1 MTLRHLLT
9 PLLFFLVV
17 FTAQASETETL
28 RKKLPTLKGK
38 ELLEAYGQLF
48 LLSLESDDLEYQ
60 LRCVNDLINE
70 AHHQGDQFEEGEAK
84 VEKMTFFYNNSF
96 NDSIYEQ
103 VPQTLKFL
111 ENIKNWK
118 NYYETWSILIDT
130 YNFDGKTIMGMD
142 EAKNMITDAEN
153 RKNQYGIGLGHYSL
167 GLVYAMMRNNE
178 EAANAYQKSINIL
191 MKLNPK
197 PLQLAEIFSYYSEVL
212 DILKRY
218 DTMNV
223 INKQWRQFLMEFY
236 KSGDKA
242 NTGETQNRWGY
253 YYMSCAQAELGTG
266 HYTEASEMLDEVQKR
281 ITYEGSNLSIL
292 WLHFRAEL
300 CKQQK
305 MYEEALALNNRRL
318 KLFDETSDPAEVIRV
333 SKQRA
338 EIFEELGRYREAAL
352 LYRDMYNISDSV
364 NTNDTKNKLAEM
376 STKFHVDDL
385 KMQQA
390 EERARQQRLSII
402 IIATIIV
409 LALSI
414 FIYFRMRSARRLK
427 VAHQKLEA
435 THQELLTA
443 YDQLEETTIAKERIE
458 SDLRIAR
465 NIQMSM
471 VPSTFPDRPDL
482 DLYGSMTPAKE
493 VGGDLYNFLIRDDA
507 PDKLYFALGDVSGKG
522 VPASLFM
529 AQATRLFRTLAAQQM
544 KPAEIATRM
553 NDALSGDDNEQ
564 GMFVTMFLGV
574 VDLTTGHL
582 SFCNAGHNPP
592 ILGTEFIDM
601 IPNAPIGLFPGLEYE
616 GEEIADIR
624 GRKLF
629 IYTDGLNE
637 AENNEKDQFG
647 DDHLLDI
654 MATHHFDSAKETI
667 EYLKAEVEKHR
678 EGAEPND
685 DLTMLCFTVK
695 EMDITL

>member
-1 MTLRHLLT
+1 MNLRHLLT
-9 PLLFFLVV
+9 FLLFCLALTTV
-17 FTAQASETETL
+17 QADKTSEL
-28 RKKLPTLKGK
+28 RQRLPNLKGQ
-38 ELLEAYGQLF
+38 ELIEAYDELY
-48 LLSLESDDLEYQ
+48 LLSQSSDDFTYQ
-60 LRCVNDLINE
+60 LRCINDLIAE
-70 AHHQGDQFEEGEAK
+70 AHRQGDRENEGKARFMK
-84 VEKMTFFYNNSF
+84 INLFYNNDY

-103 VPQTLKFL
+103 IPNTLRFL
-111 ENIKNWK
+111 ETVDVWNA
-118 NYYETWSILIDT
+118 YYETWLILIET
-130 YNFDGKTIMGMD
+130 YNFDSKTIMGMD
-142 EAKNMITDAEN
+142 EAKKMINDAEKRN
-153 RKNQYGIGLGHYSL
+153 DKYGIGLGHFAL
-167 GLVYAMMRNNE
+167 GLVYAMMRNHE
-178 EAANAYQKSINIL
+178 EAANDYQKSINIL
-191 MKLNPK
+191 TGFTPK
-197 PLQLAEIFSYYSEVL
+197 PIQLGEIFGYYSEVL

-218 DTMNV
+218 KAMNTL
-223 INKQWRQFLMEFY
+223 NKQWQEFLKEIY
-236 KSGDKA
+236 D
-242 NTGETQNRWGY
+242 NTDGHASMAWGY
-253 YYMSCAQAELGTG
+253 YYMSCAQAELGLG
-266 HYTEASEMLDEVQKR
+266 HYAEASKMLDEVQKNSSDD
-281 ITYEGSNLSIL
+281 YNLSNL
-292 WLHFRAEL
+292 WLFFSAEL
-300 CKQQK
+300 YKRQHLFN
-305 MYEEALALNNRRL
+305 EALVFNTHRL
-318 KLFDETSDPAEVIRV
+318 QRLDESSDPAEIIRIR
-333 SKQRA
+333 KQRA
-338 EIFEELGRYREAAL
+338 EIFEKLGRFREAAQM
-352 LYRDMYNISDSV
+352 YQSMYNISDSV
-364 NTNDTKNKLAEM
+364 NANDTKNKLAEM
-376 STKFHVDDL
+376 STKFHVDEL
-385 KMQQA
+385 KLQQA

-402 IIATIIV
+402 TIAAIIV

-414 FIYFRMRSARRLK
+414 FIYFRLRSARRLK
-427 VAHQKLEA
+427 IAHQELET

-471 VPSTFPDRPDL
+471 VPSTFPDRSDL
-482 DLYGSMTPAKE
+482 DIYGSMTPAKE

-544 KPAEIATRM
+544 SPAEIATRM
-553 NDALSGDDNEQ
+553 NDALSGEDNEQ

-592 ILGTEFIDM
+592 ILGAEFIEM

-624 GRKLF
+624 DRQLF

-695 EMDITL
+695 DV

>member
-1 MTLRHLLT
+1 MNLRRLLT
-9 PLLFFLVV
+9 YLLFCLAVTTV
-17 FTAQASETETL
+17 QADKTSEL
-28 RKKLPTLKGK
+28 RQRLPQLKGQ
-38 ELLEAYGQLF
+38 ELIDAYFELY
-48 LLSLESDDLEYQ
+48 LSSLSSNDIVYQ
-60 LRCVNDLINE
+60 QRCINDLIAE
-70 AHHQGDQFEEGEAK
+70 AHHQGDREKEGMARSMK
-84 VEKMTFFYNNSF
+84 IKLFYNNDL

-103 VPQTLKFL
+103 TPNTLRFL
-111 ENIKNWK
+111 ETANIWDT
-118 NYYETWSILIDT
+118 YYEIWLILIET

-142 EAKNMITDAEN
+142 EAKKMITDAELHN
-153 RKNQYGIGLGHYSL
+153 NQYGIGLGHFAL
-167 GLVYAMMRNNE
+167 GLVYAMMRNHE
-178 EAANAYQKSINIL
+178 EAANAYQKSVSIL
-191 MKLNPK
+191 TGFTPE
-197 PLQLAEIFSYYSEVL
+197 PTQLAEIFGYYSEVL

-218 DTMNV
+218 NAMNTL
-223 INKQWRQFLMEFY
+223 NNQWRDFLKEQY
-236 KSGDKA
+236 N
-242 NTGETQNRWGY
+242 NTDADASMAWGY
-253 YYMSCAQAELGTG
+253 YYMSRAQAELGLG
-266 HYTEASEMLDEVQKR
+266 HYAEATKMLDEVQKNASDD
-281 ITYEGSNLSIL
+281 YNLSNM
-292 WLHFRAEL
+292 WLFFSAEL
-300 CKQQK
+300 YKRQHL
-305 MYEEALALNNRRL
+305 YNEALAFNSQRL
-318 KLFDETSDPAEVIRV
+318 QLLDESSDPAEIIRV
-333 SKQRA
+333 RKQRA
-338 EIFEELGRYREAAL
+338 EIFEKLGRFREAAQM
-352 LYRDMYNISDSV
+352 YQSIYNISDSV
-364 NTNDTKNKLAEM
+364 NANDTKNKLAEM
-376 STKFHVDDL
+376 STKFHVDEL
-385 KMQQA
+385 KLQQA

-402 IIATIIV
+402 TIATIIV

-414 FIYFRMRSARRLK
+414 FIYFRLRSARRLK
-427 VAHQKLEA
+427 IAHQQLET

-482 DLYGSMTPAKE
+482 DIYGSMTPAKE
-493 VGGDLYNFLIRDDA
+493 VGGDLYNFLIRDDV

-544 KPAEIATRM
+544 QPAEIATRM

-574 VDLTTGHL
+574 VDITTGHL
-582 SFCNAGHNPP
+582 QFCNAGHNPP
-592 ILGTEFIDM
+592 ILGTEFIEM
-601 IPNAPIGLFPGLEYE
+601 IPNAPIGLFPGLDYE

-624 GRKLF
+624 DRQLF

-654 MATHHFDSAKETI
+654 MATHHFESAKETI

-695 EMDITL
+695 S

>member
-1 MTLRHLLT
+1 MNLRRLLT
-9 PLLFFLVV
+9 YLLFCLAVTTV
-17 FTAQASETETL
+17 QADKTSEL
-28 RKKLPTLKGK
+28 RQRLPQLKGQ
-38 ELLEAYGQLF
+38 ELIDAYFELY
-48 LLSLESDDLEYQ
+48 LSSLSSNDIVYQ
-60 LRCVNDLINE
+60 QRCINDLIAE
-70 AHHQGDQFEEGEAK
+70 AHHQGDREKEGMARSMK
-84 VEKMTFFYNNSF
+84 IKLFYNNDL

-103 VPQTLKFL
+103 TPNTLRFL
-111 ENIKNWK
+111 ETANIWDT
-118 NYYETWSILIDT
+118 YYEIWLILIET

-142 EAKNMITDAEN
+142 EAKKMITDAELHN
-153 RKNQYGIGLGHYSL
+153 NQYGIGLGHFAL
-167 GLVYAMMRNNE
+167 GLVYAMMRNHE
-178 EAANAYQKSINIL
+178 EAANAYQKSVSIL
-191 MKLNPK
+191 TGFTPE
-197 PLQLAEIFSYYSEVL
+197 PTQLAEIFGYYSEVL

-218 DTMNV
+218 NAMNTL
-223 INKQWRQFLMEFY
+223 NNQWRDFLKEQY
-236 KSGDKA
+236 N
-242 NTGETQNRWGY
+242 NTDADASMAWGY
-253 YYMSCAQAELGTG
+253 YYMSRAQAELGLG
-266 HYTEASEMLDEVQKR
+266 HYAEATKMLDEVQKNASDD
-281 ITYEGSNLSIL
+281 YNLSNM
-292 WLHFRAEL
+292 WLFFSAEL
-300 CKQQK
+300 YKRQHL
-305 MYEEALALNNRRL
+305 YNEALAFNSQRL
-318 KLFDETSDPAEVIRV
+318 QLLDESSDPAEIIRV
-333 SKQRA
+333 RKQRA
-338 EIFEELGRYREAAL
+338 EIFEKLGRFREAAQM
-352 LYRDMYNISDSV
+352 YQSIYNISDSV
-364 NTNDTKNKLAEM
+364 NANDTKNKLAEM
-376 STKFHVDDL
+376 STKFHVDEL
-385 KMQQA
+385 KLQQA

-402 IIATIIV
+402 TIATIIV

-414 FIYFRMRSARRLK
+414 FIYFRLRSARRLK
-427 VAHQKLEA
+427 IAHQQLET

-482 DLYGSMTPAKE
+482 DIYGSMTPAKE

-544 KPAEIATRM
+544 QPADIATRM

-574 VDLTTGHL
+574 VDITTGHL
-582 SFCNAGHNPP
+582 QFCNAGHNPP
-592 ILGTEFIDM
+592 ILGTEFIEM
-601 IPNAPIGLFPGLEYE
+601 IPNAPIGLFPGLDYE

-624 GRKLF
+624 GRQLF

-695 EMDITL
+695 S

>member
-1 MTLRHLLT
+1 MNLRRLLT
-9 PLLFFLVV
+9 YLLFCLAVTTV
-17 FTAQASETETL
+17 QADKTSEL
-28 RKKLPTLKGK
+28 RQRLPQLKGQ
-38 ELLEAYGQLF
+38 ELIDAYFELY
-48 LLSLESDDLEYQ
+48 LSSLSSNDIVYQ
-60 LRCVNDLINE
+60 QRCINDLIAE
-70 AHHQGDQFEEGEAK
+70 AHHQGDREKEGMARSMK
-84 VEKMTFFYNNSF
+84 IKLFYNNDL

-103 VPQTLKFL
+103 TPNTLRFL
-111 ENIKNWK
+111 ETANIWDT
-118 NYYETWSILIDT
+118 YYEIWLILIET

-142 EAKNMITDAEN
+142 EAKKMITDAELHN
-153 RKNQYGIGLGHYSL
+153 NQYGIGLGHFAL
-167 GLVYAMMRNNE
+167 GLVYAMMRNHE
-178 EAANAYQKSINIL
+178 EAANAYQKSVSIL
-191 MKLNPK
+191 TGFTPE
-197 PLQLAEIFSYYSEVL
+197 PTQLAEIFGYYSEVL

-218 DTMNV
+218 NAMNTL
-223 INKQWRQFLMEFY
+223 NNQWRDFLKEQY
-236 KSGDKA
+236 N
-242 NTGETQNRWGY
+242 NTDADASMAWGY
-253 YYMSCAQAELGTG
+253 YYMSRAQAELGLG
-266 HYTEASEMLDEVQKR
+266 HYVEATKMLDEVQKNASDD
-281 ITYEGSNLSIL
+281 YNLSNM
-292 WLHFRAEL
+292 WLFFSAEL
-300 CKQQK
+300 YKRQHL
-305 MYEEALALNNRRL
+305 YNEALAFNSQRL
-318 KLFDETSDPAEVIRV
+318 QLLDESSDPAEIIRV
-333 SKQRA
+333 RKQRA
-338 EIFEELGRYREAAL
+338 EIFEKLGRFREAAQM
-352 LYRDMYNISDSV
+352 YQSIYNISDSV
-364 NTNDTKNKLAEM
+364 NANDTKNKLAEM
-376 STKFHVDDL
+376 STKFHVDEL
-385 KMQQA
+385 KLQQA

-402 IIATIIV
+402 TIATIIV

-414 FIYFRMRSARRLK
+414 FIYFRLRSARRLK
-427 VAHQKLEA
+427 IAHQQLET

-482 DLYGSMTPAKE
+482 DIYGSMTPAKE

-544 KPAEIATRM
+544 QPADIATRM

-574 VDLTTGHL
+574 VDITTGHL
-582 SFCNAGHNPP
+582 QFCNAGHNPP
-592 ILGTEFIDM
+592 ILGTEFIEM
-601 IPNAPIGLFPGLEYE
+601 IPNAPIGLFPGLDYE

-624 GRKLF
+624 GRQLF

-654 MATHHFDSAKETI
+654 MATNHFESAKETI

-695 EMDITL
+695 S

>member
-1 MTLRHLLT
+1 MQADKTSELR
-9 PLLFFLVV
+9 
-17 FTAQASETETL
+17 Q
-28 RKKLPTLKGK
+28 RLPQLKGQ
-38 ELLEAYGQLF
+38 ELIDAYFELY
-48 LLSLESDDLEYQ
+48 LSSLSSNDIVYQ
-60 LRCVNDLINE
+60 QRCINDLIAE
-70 AHHQGDQFEEGEAK
+70 AHHQGDREKEGMARSMK
-84 VEKMTFFYNNSF
+84 IKLFYNNDL

-103 VPQTLKFL
+103 TPNTLRFL
-111 ENIKNWK
+111 ETANIWDT
-118 NYYETWSILIDT
+118 YYEIWLILIET

-142 EAKNMITDAEN
+142 EAKKMITDAELHN
-153 RKNQYGIGLGHYSL
+153 NQYGIGLGHFAL
-167 GLVYAMMRNNE
+167 GLVYAMMRNHE
-178 EAANAYQKSINIL
+178 EAANAYQKSVSIL
-191 MKLNPK
+191 TGFTPE
-197 PLQLAEIFSYYSEVL
+197 PTQLAEIFGYYSEVL

-218 DTMNV
+218 NAMNTL
-223 INKQWRQFLMEFY
+223 NNQWRDFLKEQY
-236 KSGDKA
+236 N
-242 NTGETQNRWGY
+242 NTDADASMAWGY
-253 YYMSCAQAELGTG
+253 YYMSRAQAELGLG
-266 HYTEASEMLDEVQKR
+266 HYAEATKMLDEVQKNASDD
-281 ITYEGSNLSIL
+281 YNLSNM
-292 WLHFRAEL
+292 WLFFSAEL
-300 CKQQK
+300 YKRQHL
-305 MYEEALALNNRRL
+305 YNEALAFNSQRL
-318 KLFDETSDPAEVIRV
+318 QLLDESSDPAEIIRV
-333 SKQRA
+333 RKQRA
-338 EIFEELGRYREAAL
+338 EIFEKLGRFREAAQM
-352 LYRDMYNISDSV
+352 YQSIYNISDSV
-364 NTNDTKNKLAEM
+364 NANDTKNKLAEM
-376 STKFHVDDL
+376 STKFHVDEL
-385 KMQQA
+385 KLQQA

-402 IIATIIV
+402 TIATIIV

-414 FIYFRMRSARRLK
+414 FIYFRLRSARRLK
-427 VAHQKLEA
+427 IAHQQLET

-482 DLYGSMTPAKE
+482 DIYGSMTPAKE
-493 VGGDLYNFLIRDDA
+493 VGGDLYNFMIRDDA

-544 KPAEIATRM
+544 QPAEIATRM

-574 VDLTTGHL
+574 VDITTGHL
-582 SFCNAGHNPP
+582 QFCNAGHNPP
-592 ILGTEFIDM
+592 ILGTEFIEM
-601 IPNAPIGLFPGLEYE
+601 IPNAPIGLFPGLDYE

-624 GRKLF
+624 GRQLF

-654 MATHHFDSAKETI
+654 MATHHFESAKETI

-695 EMDITL
+695 S

>member
-1 MTLRHLLT
+1 MNLRYFAL
-9 PLLFFLVV
+9 PLLFLLVAPV
-17 FTAQASETETL
+17 AQADETADL
-28 RKKLPTLKGK
+28 RKSLPTLKGQK
-38 ELLEAYGQLF
+38 LIDTYGKLYM
-48 LLSLESDDLEYQ
+48 LSLETDDIDYQ
-60 LRCVNDLINE
+60 LKCVNDYIAE
-70 AHHQGDQFEEGEAK
+70 THRQGNRQEEGEAR
-84 VEKMTFFYNNSF
+84 VEKMTFFYNAGM
-96 NDSIYEQ
+96 NDSLYTQ

-111 ENIKNWK
+111 ENISNWK
-118 NYYETWSILIDT
+118 NYYETWSLLIDT
-130 YNFDGKTIMGMD
+130 YNFDGKTILGMD
-142 EAKNMITDAEN
+142 EAKKMLADAMHN
-153 RKNQYGIGLGHYSL
+153 H
-167 GLVYAMMRNNE
+167 E
-178 EAANAYQKSINIL
+178 EAAKAYQKSIEIL
-191 MKLNPK
+191 SQMKPK
-197 PLQLAEIFSYYSEVL
+197 PLQLATVFSYYSEVL

-218 DTMNV
+218 DTMNAL
-223 INKQWRQFLMEFY
+223 NKQWRQFLMEY
-236 KSGDKA
+236 Y
-242 NTGETQNRWGY
+242 NYGEKDNAGQTKTQWGVY
-253 YYMSCAQAELGTG
+253 YLSRAQVELGLG
-266 HYTEASEMLDEVQKR
+266 HYSEASKMLDEVHNR
-281 ITYEGSNLSIL
+281 IAYEGDILSNL
-292 WLHFRAEL
+292 WMFFQAEL
-300 CKQQK
+300 YKQQK
-305 MYEEALALNNRRL
+305 LYDKALSLNELRL
-318 KLFDETSDPAEVIRV
+318 QQFDEESDPSEVIRV
-333 SKQRA
+333 RKQRG
-338 EIFEELGRYREAAL
+338 EIFESLGRYREAAQMYL
-352 LYRDMYNISDSV
+352 DIYNISDSV
-364 NTNDTKNKLAEM
+364 NTSDTKSKLAEM
-376 STKFHVDDL
+376 STKFHVDEL
-385 KMQQA
+385 KMKQA
-390 EERARQQRLSII
+390 EERASQQRLSII

-414 FIYFRMRSARRLK
+414 FIYFRLRSARRLK
-427 VAHQKLEA
+427 IAHEKLET

-529 AQATRLFRTLAAQQM
+529 AQATRLFRTLAAQQKM
-544 KPAEIATRM
+544 PAEIATQM
-553 NDALSGDDNEQ
+553 NDALSGEDNEQ

-582 SFCNAGHNPP
+582 QFCNAGHNPP

-616 GEEIADIR
+616 GEEIEDIR
-624 GRKLF
+624 GRQLF

-654 MATHHFDSAKETI
+654 MATHHFADAKETI

-695 EMDITL
+695 G

>member
-48 LLSLESDDLEYQ
+48 LLSLESDNLDYQ

-153 RKNQYGIGLGHYSL
+153 RKDQYGIGLGHYSL

-191 MKLNPK
+191 MKLDPK

-352 LYRDMYNISDSV
+352 LYRNMYNISDSV

-414 FIYFRMRSARRLK
+414 FIYFRLRSARRLK

-482 DLYGSMTPAKE
+482 DLYGSTTPAKE

-582 SFCNAGHNPP
+582 QFCNAGHNPP

-624 GRKLF
+624 GRQLF

-647 DDHLLDI
+647 DDYLLDI
-654 MATHHFDSAKETI
+654 MATHHFESAKETI

-695 EMDITL
+695 G

>member
-1 MTLRHLLT
+1 MNLRRLLT
-9 PLLFFLVV
+9 YLLFCLAVTTV
-17 FTAQASETETL
+17 QADKTSEL
-28 RKKLPTLKGK
+28 RQRLPQLKGQ
-38 ELLEAYGQLF
+38 ELIDAYFELY
-48 LLSLESDDLEYQ
+48 LSSLSSNDIVYQ
-60 LRCVNDLINE
+60 QRCINDLIAE
-70 AHHQGDQFEEGEAK
+70 AHHQGDREKEGMARSMK
-84 VEKMTFFYNNSF
+84 IKLFYNNDL

-103 VPQTLKFL
+103 TPNTLRFL
-111 ENIKNWK
+111 ETANIWDT
-118 NYYETWSILIDT
+118 YYEIWLILIET

-142 EAKNMITDAEN
+142 EAKKMITDAELHN
-153 RKNQYGIGLGHYSL
+153 NQYGIGLGHFAL
-167 GLVYAMMRNNE
+167 GLVYAMMRNHE
-178 EAANAYQKSINIL
+178 EAANAYQKSVSIL
-191 MKLNPK
+191 TGFTPE
-197 PLQLAEIFSYYSEVL
+197 PTQLAEIFGYYSEVL

-218 DTMNV
+218 NAMNTL
-223 INKQWRQFLMEFY
+223 NNQWRDFLKEQY
-236 KSGDKA
+236 T
-242 NTGETQNRWGY
+242 NTDADASMAWGY
-253 YYMSCAQAELGTG
+253 YYMSRAQAELGLG
-266 HYTEASEMLDEVQKR
+266 HYAEATKMLDEVQKNASDD
-281 ITYEGSNLSIL
+281 YNLSNM
-292 WLHFRAEL
+292 WLFFSAEL
-300 CKQQK
+300 YKRQHL
-305 MYEEALALNNRRL
+305 YNEALAFNSQRL
-318 KLFDETSDPAEVIRV
+318 QLLDESSDPAEIIRV
-333 SKQRA
+333 RKQRA
-338 EIFEELGRYREAAL
+338 EIFEKLGRFREAAQM
-352 LYRDMYNISDSV
+352 YQSIYNISDSV
-364 NTNDTKNKLAEM
+364 NANDTKNKLAEM
-376 STKFHVDDL
+376 STKFHVDEL
-385 KMQQA
+385 KLQQA

-402 IIATIIV
+402 TIATIIV

-414 FIYFRMRSARRLK
+414 FIYFRLRSARRLK
-427 VAHQKLEA
+427 IAHQQLET

-482 DLYGSMTPAKE
+482 DIYGSMTPAKE

-544 KPAEIATRM
+544 QPADIATRM

-574 VDLTTGHL
+574 VDITTGHL
-582 SFCNAGHNPP
+582 QFCNAGHNPP
-592 ILGTEFIDM
+592 ILGTEFIEM
-601 IPNAPIGLFPGLEYE
+601 IPNAPIGLFPGLDYE

-624 GRKLF
+624 GHQLF

-654 MATHHFDSAKETI
+654 MATHHFESAKETI

-695 EMDITL
+695 S

>member
-1 MTLRHLLT
+1 MNLRRLLT
-9 PLLFFLVV
+9 YLLFCLAVTTV
-17 FTAQASETETL
+17 QADKTSEL
-28 RKKLPTLKGK
+28 RQRLPQLKGQ
-38 ELLEAYGQLF
+38 ELIDAYFELY
-48 LLSLESDDLEYQ
+48 LSSLSSNDIVYQ
-60 LRCVNDLINE
+60 QRCINDLIAG
-70 AHHQGDQFEEGEAK
+70 AHHQGDREKEGMARSMK
-84 VEKMTFFYNNSF
+84 IKLFYNNDL

-103 VPQTLKFL
+103 TPNTLRFL
-111 ENIKNWK
+111 ETANIWDT
-118 NYYETWSILIDT
+118 YYEIWLILIET

-142 EAKNMITDAEN
+142 EAKKMITDAELHN
-153 RKNQYGIGLGHYSL
+153 NQYGIGLGHFAL
-167 GLVYAMMRNNE
+167 GLVYAMMRNHE
-178 EAANAYQKSINIL
+178 EAANAYQKSVSIL
-191 MKLNPK
+191 TGFTPE
-197 PLQLAEIFSYYSEVL
+197 PTQLAEIFGYYSEVL

-218 DTMNV
+218 NAMNTL
-223 INKQWRQFLMEFY
+223 NNQWRDFLKEQY
-236 KSGDKA
+236 N
-242 NTGETQNRWGY
+242 NTDADASMAWGY
-253 YYMSCAQAELGTG
+253 YYMSRAQAELGLG
-266 HYTEASEMLDEVQKR
+266 HYAEATKMLDEVQKNASDD
-281 ITYEGSNLSIL
+281 YNLSNM
-292 WLHFRAEL
+292 WLFFSAEL
-300 CKQQK
+300 YKRQHL
-305 MYEEALALNNRRL
+305 YNEALAFNSQRL
-318 KLFDETSDPAEVIRV
+318 QLLDESSDPAEIIRV
-333 SKQRA
+333 RKQRA
-338 EIFEELGRYREAAL
+338 EIFEKLGRFREAAQM
-352 LYRDMYNISDSV
+352 YQSIYNISDSV
-364 NTNDTKNKLAEM
+364 NANDTKNKLAEM
-376 STKFHVDDL
+376 STKFHVDEL
-385 KMQQA
+385 KLQQA

-402 IIATIIV
+402 TIATIIV

-414 FIYFRMRSARRLK
+414 FIYFRLRSARRLK
-427 VAHQKLEA
+427 IAHQQLET

-482 DLYGSMTPAKE
+482 DIYGSMTPAKE

-544 KPAEIATRM
+544 QPADIATRM

-574 VDLTTGHL
+574 VDITTGHL
-582 SFCNAGHNPP
+582 QFCNAGHNPP
-592 ILGTEFIDM
+592 ILGTEFIEM
-601 IPNAPIGLFPGLEYE
+601 IPNAPIGLFPGLDYE

-624 GRKLF
+624 GRQLF

-654 MATHHFDSAKETI
+654 MATHHFESAKETI

-695 EMDITL
+695 S

>member
-48 LLSLESDDLEYQ
+48 LLSLESDNLDYQ

-153 RKNQYGIGLGHYSL
+153 RKDQYGIGLGHYSL

-191 MKLNPK
+191 MKLDPK

-352 LYRDMYNISDSV
+352 LYRNMYNISDSV

-414 FIYFRMRSARRLK
+414 FIYFRLRSARRLK

-482 DLYGSMTPAKE
+482 DLYGSTTPAKE

-624 GRKLF
+624 GRQLF

-654 MATHHFDSAKETI
+654 MATHHFESAKETI

-695 EMDITL
+695 G

>member
-1 MTLRHLLT
+1 MNLRRLLT
-9 PLLFFLVV
+9 YLLFCLAVTTV
-17 FTAQASETETL
+17 QADKTSEL
-28 RKKLPTLKGK
+28 RQRLPQLKGQ
-38 ELLEAYGQLF
+38 ELIDAYFELY
-48 LLSLESDDLEYQ
+48 LSSLSSNDIVYQ
-60 LRCVNDLINE
+60 QRCINDLIAE
-70 AHHQGDQFEEGEAK
+70 AHHQGDREKEGMARSMK
-84 VEKMTFFYNNSF
+84 IKLFYNNDL

-103 VPQTLKFL
+103 TPNTLRFL
-111 ENIKNWK
+111 ETANIWDT
-118 NYYETWSILIDT
+118 YYEIWLILIET

-142 EAKNMITDAEN
+142 EAKKMITDAELHN
-153 RKNQYGIGLGHYSL
+153 NQYGIGLGHFAL
-167 GLVYAMMRNNE
+167 GLVYAMMRNHE
-178 EAANAYQKSINIL
+178 EAANAYQKSVSIL
-191 MKLNPK
+191 TGFTPE
-197 PLQLAEIFSYYSEVL
+197 PTQLAEIFGYYSEVL

-218 DTMNV
+218 NAMNTL
-223 INKQWRQFLMEFY
+223 NNQWRDFLKEQY
-236 KSGDKA
+236 N
-242 NTGETQNRWGY
+242 NTDADASMAWGY
-253 YYMSCAQAELGTG
+253 YYMSRAQAELGLG
-266 HYTEASEMLDEVQKR
+266 HYAEATKMLDEVQKNASDD
-281 ITYEGSNLSIL
+281 YNLSNM
-292 WLHFRAEL
+292 WLFFSAEL
-300 CKQQK
+300 YKRQHL
-305 MYEEALALNNRRL
+305 YNEALAFNSQRL
-318 KLFDETSDPAEVIRV
+318 QLLDESSDPAEIIRV
-333 SKQRA
+333 RKQRA
-338 EIFEELGRYREAAL
+338 EIFEKLGRFREAAQM
-352 LYRDMYNISDSV
+352 YQSIYNISDSV
-364 NTNDTKNKLAEM
+364 NANDTKNKLAEM
-376 STKFHVDDL
+376 STKFHVDEL
-385 KMQQA
+385 KLQQA

-402 IIATIIV
+402 TIATIIV

-414 FIYFRMRSARRLK
+414 FIYFRLRSARRLK
-427 VAHQKLEA
+427 IAHQQLET

-544 KPAEIATRM
+544 QPADIATRM

-574 VDLTTGHL
+574 VDITTGHL
-582 SFCNAGHNPP
+582 QFCNAGHNPP
-592 ILGTEFIDM
+592 ILGTEFIEM
-601 IPNAPIGLFPGLEYE
+601 IPNAPIGLFPGLDYE

-624 GRKLF
+624 GRQLF

-654 MATHHFDSAKETI
+654 MATHHFSSAKDTI

-695 EMDITL
+695 S

>member
-1 MTLRHLLT
+1 MNLRRLLT
-9 PLLFFLVV
+9 YLLFCLAVTTV
-17 FTAQASETETL
+17 QADKTSEL
-28 RKKLPTLKGK
+28 RQRLPQLKGQ
-38 ELLEAYGQLF
+38 ELIDAYFELY
-48 LLSLESDDLEYQ
+48 LSSLSSNDIVYQ
-60 LRCVNDLINE
+60 QRCINDLIAE
-70 AHHQGDQFEEGEAK
+70 AHHQGDREKEGMARSMK
-84 VEKMTFFYNNSF
+84 IKLFYNNDL

-103 VPQTLKFL
+103 TPNTLRFL
-111 ENIKNWK
+111 ETANIWDT
-118 NYYETWSILIDT
+118 YYEIWLILIET

-142 EAKNMITDAEN
+142 EAKKMITDAELHN
-153 RKNQYGIGLGHYSL
+153 NQYGIGLGHFAL
-167 GLVYAMMRNNE
+167 GLVYAMMRNHE
-178 EAANAYQKSINIL
+178 EAANAYQKSVSIL
-191 MKLNPK
+191 TGFTPE
-197 PLQLAEIFSYYSEVL
+197 PTQLAEIFGYYSEVL

-218 DTMNV
+218 NAMNTL
-223 INKQWRQFLMEFY
+223 NNQWRDFLKEQY
-236 KSGDKA
+236 N
-242 NTGETQNRWGY
+242 NTDADASMAWGY
-253 YYMSCAQAELGTG
+253 YYMSRAQAELGLG
-266 HYTEASEMLDEVQKR
+266 HYAEATKMLDEVQKNASDD
-281 ITYEGSNLSIL
+281 YNLSNM
-292 WLHFRAEL
+292 WLFFSAEL
-300 CKQQK
+300 YKRQHL
-305 MYEEALALNNRRL
+305 YNEALAFNSQRL
-318 KLFDETSDPAEVIRV
+318 QLLDESSDPAEIIRV
-333 SKQRA
+333 RKQRA
-338 EIFEELGRYREAAL
+338 EIFEKLGRFREAAQM
-352 LYRDMYNISDSV
+352 YQSIYNISDSV
-364 NTNDTKNKLAEM
+364 NANDTKNKLAEM
-376 STKFHVDDL
+376 STKFHVDEL
-385 KMQQA
+385 KLQQA

-402 IIATIIV
+402 TIATIIV

-414 FIYFRMRSARRLK
+414 FIYFRLRSARRLK
-427 VAHQKLEA
+427 IAHQQLET
-435 THQELLTA
+435 THQKLLTA

-482 DLYGSMTPAKE
+482 DIYGSMTPAKE

-544 KPAEIATRM
+544 QPAEIATRM

-574 VDLTTGHL
+574 VDITTGHL
-582 SFCNAGHNPP
+582 QFCNAGHNPP
-592 ILGTEFIDM
+592 ILGTEFIEM
-601 IPNAPIGLFPGLEYE
+601 IPNAPIGLFPGLDYE
-616 GEEIADIR
+616 GEEIADIH
-624 GRKLF
+624 GRQLF

-654 MATHHFDSAKETI
+654 MATHHFESAKETI

-695 EMDITL
+695 S

>member
-1 MTLRHLLT
+1 MTLRHLFI
-9 PLLFFLVV
+9 PLLFCLAVS
-17 FTAQASETETL
+17 TAQADKADEI
-28 RKKLPTLKGK
+28 RKSMPTLKG
-38 ELLEAYGQLF
+38 EALIQAYYKLYVI
-48 LLSLESDDLEYQ
+48 SLETDDLDYQ
-60 LRCVNDLINE
+60 LQCVNNYIAE
-70 AHHQGDQFEEGEAK
+70 AHRQGDRKYEGLGR
-84 VEKMTFFYNNSF
+84 VEKISFFYNNNF
-96 NDSIYEQ
+96 NDSVYDQ
-103 VPQTLKFL
+103 TPQTLQFL
-111 ENIKNWK
+111 EATGNWK
-118 NYYETWSILIDT
+118 NYYETWSVYIGT
-130 YNFDGKTIMGMD
+130 FNFDGKTILGLE
-142 EAKNMITDAEN
+142 EAKKMIADAEQ
-153 RKNQYGIGLGHYSL
+153 RHNQYGIGLGHYSL

-178 EAANAYQKSINIL
+178 EAAQAYQKSITIL
-191 MKLNPK
+191 SKIDPK
-197 PLQLAEIFSYYSEVL
+197 PIQLTEIFSYYSEVL
-212 DILKRY
+212 DLLKRY
-218 DTMNV
+218 NTMKTLNE
-223 INKQWRQFLMEFY
+223 QWRQFLLEHY
-236 KSGDKA
+236 NNPDDNKTKW
-242 NTGETQNRWGY
+242 QWGY
-253 YYMSCAQAELGTG
+253 YYLSRAQAELGTG
-266 HYTEASEMLDEVQKR
+266 HYAEASKMLDEVQKS
-281 ITYEGSNLSIL
+281 ITYEGSNLSNL
-292 WLHFRAEL
+292 WMFFRAEL
-300 CKQQK
+300 YKQQHL
-305 MYEEALALNNRRL
+305 YNEALALNKLRL
-318 KLFDETSDPAEVIRV
+318 QYLDETSDPSEVIRIR
-333 SKQRA
+333 KQRA
-338 EIFEELGRYREAAL
+338 EIFENLGRYREAAL
-352 LYRDMYNISDSV
+352 LYHDIYNISDSV

-402 IIATIIV
+402 IIASIIV

-471 VPSTFPDRPDL
+471 VPSTFPERPDL

-493 VGGDLYNFLIRDDA
+493 VGGDLYCFLIRDDI

-544 KPAEIATRM
+544 MPAEIATRM

-624 GRKLF
+624 NQQLF

-654 MATHHFDSAKETI
+654 MATHHFDSAKDTI

-695 EMDITL
+695 G

>member
-1 MTLRHLLT
+1 MNLRRLLT
-9 PLLFFLVV
+9 YLLFCLAVTTV
-17 FTAQASETETL
+17 QADKTSEL
-28 RKKLPTLKGK
+28 RQRLPQMKGQ
-38 ELLEAYGQLF
+38 ELIDAYFELY
-48 LLSLESDDLEYQ
+48 LSSLSSNDIVYQ
-60 LRCVNDLINE
+60 QRCINDLIAE
-70 AHHQGDQFEEGEAK
+70 AHHQGDREKEGMARSMK
-84 VEKMTFFYNNSF
+84 IKLFYNNDL

-103 VPQTLKFL
+103 TPNTLRFL
-111 ENIKNWK
+111 ETANIWET
-118 NYYETWSILIDT
+118 YYEIWLILIET

-142 EAKNMITDAEN
+142 EAKKMITDAEQRN
-153 RKNQYGIGLGHYSL
+153 NQYGIGLGHFAL
-167 GLVYAMMRNNE
+167 GLVYAMMRNHE
-178 EAANAYQKSINIL
+178 EAANAYQKSVSIL
-191 MKLNPK
+191 TGFTPE
-197 PLQLAEIFSYYSEVL
+197 PTQLAEIFGYYSEVL

-218 DTMNV
+218 NAMNTL
-223 INKQWRQFLMEFY
+223 NNQWRDFLKEQY
-236 KSGDKA
+236 N
-242 NTGETQNRWGY
+242 NTDADASMAWGY
-253 YYMSCAQAELGTG
+253 YYMSRAQAELGLG
-266 HYTEASEMLDEVQKR
+266 HYAEATKMLDEVQKNASDD
-281 ITYEGSNLSIL
+281 YNLSNM
-292 WLHFRAEL
+292 WLFFSAEL
-300 CKQQK
+300 YKRQHL
-305 MYEEALALNNRRL
+305 YNEALAFNSQRL
-318 KLFDETSDPAEVIRV
+318 QLLDESSDPAEIIRV
-333 SKQRA
+333 RKQRA
-338 EIFEELGRYREAAL
+338 EIFEKLGRFREAAQM
-352 LYRDMYNISDSV
+352 YQSIYNISDSV
-364 NTNDTKNKLAEM
+364 NANDTKNKLAEM
-376 STKFHVDDL
+376 STKFHVDEL
-385 KMQQA
+385 KLQQA

-402 IIATIIV
+402 TIATIIV

-414 FIYFRMRSARRLK
+414 FIYFRLRSARRLK
-427 VAHQKLEA
+427 IAHQQLET

-443 YDQLEETTIAKERIE
+443 YYQLEETTIAKERIE

-482 DLYGSMTPAKE
+482 DIYGSMTPAKE

-544 KPAEIATRM
+544 MPAEIATRM

-582 SFCNAGHNPP
+582 QFCNAGHNPP
-592 ILGTEFIDM
+592 ILGTEFIEM

-616 GEEIADIR
+616 GEEITDIR
-624 GRKLF
+624 GRQLF

-654 MATHHFDSAKETI
+654 MATHHFSSAKDTI

-685 DLTMLCFTVK
+685 DLTMLSFTVK
-695 EMDITL
+695 G

>member
-1 MTLRHLLT
+1 MNLRYFAL
-9 PLLFFLVV
+9 PLLFFLVAPA
-17 FTAQASETETL
+17 AQADETADL
-28 RKKLPTLKGK
+28 RKSLPTLKGQK
-38 ELLEAYGQLF
+38 LIDAYGKLYM
-48 LLSLESDDLEYQ
+48 LSLETDDIDYQ
-60 LRCVNDLINE
+60 LKCVNDLVAE
-70 AHHQGDQFEEGEAK
+70 TRRQGNRQKEGDAR
-84 VEKMTFFYNNSF
+84 VEKRTFFYNTNL
-96 NDSIYEQ
+96 NDSVYEQ
-103 VPQTLKFL
+103 APQTLKFL
-111 ENIKNWK
+111 EEIGDWK
-118 NYYETWSILIDT
+118 NYYETWSLLIDT
-130 YNFDGKTIMGMD
+130 YNFAGKTILGID
-142 EAKNMITDAEN
+142 EAKKMIADAEQK
-153 RKNQYGIGLGHYSL
+153 KNDYGIALGHYSL
-167 GLVYAMMRNNE
+167 GSVYAMMHNYD
-178 EAANAYQKSINIL
+178 EAAKAYPKSIEI
-191 MKLNPK
+191 MSRMNPK
-197 PLQLAEIFSYYSEVL
+197 PPLLFTVYAYYCEVL
-212 DILKRY
+212 DHQKRY
-218 DTMNV
+218 EAMNAV
-223 INKQWRQFLMEFY
+223 NKQWRQFLIEY
-236 KSGDKA
+236 YNYGKNENA
-242 NTGETQNRWGY
+242 GETNDQWGY
-253 YYMSCAQAELGTG
+253 YYISRAQAELGLG
-266 HYTEASEMLDEVQKR
+266 HNTEAERMLEEVKQR
-281 ITYEGSNLSIL
+281 ITYEGSILSNL
-292 WLHFRAEL
+292 WMFQQAEL
-300 CKQQK
+300 YKQQK
-305 MYEEALALNNRRL
+305 LYDKALSLNELRL
-318 KLFDETSDPAEVIRV
+318 QQFDEESDPSEVIRV
-333 SKQRA
+333 RKQRG
-338 EIFEELGRYREAAL
+338 EIFESLGRYREAAQMYL
-352 LYRDMYNISDSV
+352 DIYNISDSV

-376 STKFHVDDL
+376 STKFHVDEL

-390 EERARQQRLSII
+390 EERASQQRLSII

-414 FIYFRMRSARRLK
+414 FIYFRLRSARRLK
-427 VAHQKLEA
+427 IAHEKLEA

-544 KPAEIATRM
+544 MPAEIATHM
-553 NDALSGDDNEQ
+553 NDALSGEDNEQ

-582 SFCNAGHNPP
+582 QFCNAGHNPP

-616 GEEIADIR
+616 GEEIDDIR
-624 GRKLF
+624 GRQLF

-654 MATHHFDSAKETI
+654 MATHHFTDAKETI

-695 EMDITL
+695 G

>member
-1 MTLRHLLT
+1 MNLRYLAL
-9 PLLFFLVV
+9 PLLLILS
-17 FTAQASETETL
+17 TAAAQTDETAKL
-28 RKKLPTLKGK
+28 RKALPTLKGQQ
-38 ELLEAYGQLF
+38 LIDAYGKLYM
-48 LLSLESDDLEYQ
+48 LSLETDDIDYQ
-60 LRCVNDLINE
+60 LKCVNDYIAE
-70 AHHQGDQFEEGEAK
+70 THRQRDRQEEGDAR
-84 VEKMTFFYNNSF
+84 VEKMTFFYNNDF

-103 VPQTLKFL
+103 VPQTLKYL
-111 ENIKNWK
+111 ESTEQWK
-118 NYYETWSILIDT
+118 NYYETWSLLINT
-130 YNFDGKTIMGMD
+130 YNFSGKTILGMD
-142 EAKNMITDAEN
+142 EAKKMLADAEQ
-153 RKNQYGIGLGHYSL
+153 RKNDFGTSMGHYSL
-167 GLVYAMMRNNE
+167 GIVYAMMHNHE
-178 EAANAYQKSINIL
+178 EAANAYQKCIEIMSR
-191 MKLNPK
+191 MNPK
-197 PLQLAEIFSYYSEVL
+197 PLWLAAAFSYYSEVL
-212 DILKRY
+212 DLLKRY
-218 DTMNV
+218 DTMNAL
-223 INKQWRQFLMEFY
+223 NKQWRQFLQEY
-236 KSGDKA
+236 YNYGKKDNAGQTK
-242 NTGETQNRWGY
+242 NQWGY
-253 YYMSCAQAELGTG
+253 YYLSRAQVELGLG
-266 HYTEASEMLDEVQKR
+266 HYAEASKMLDEVKKN
-281 ITYEGSNLSIL
+281 TAYEGSNLSNL
-292 WLHFRAEL
+292 WMFFQAEL
-300 CKQQK
+300 FKQQELYDK
-305 MYEEALALNNRRL
+305 ALSLNELRL
-318 KLFDETSDPAEVIRV
+318 QQFDEESDPSEVIRV
-333 SKQRA
+333 RKQRG
-338 EIFEELGRYREAAL
+338 EIFESMGRYREAAQMYL
-352 LYRDMYNISDSV
+352 DIYNISDSV

-376 STKFHVDDL
+376 STKFHVDEL
-385 KMQQA
+385 KMKQA
-390 EERARQQRLSII
+390 EERARQQRQSII

-414 FIYFRMRSARRLK
+414 FIYFRLRSARRLK
-427 VAHQKLEA
+427 IAHEKLET

-493 VGGDLYNFLIRDDA
+493 VGGDLYNFLIRDDT

-544 KPAEIATRM
+544 MPAEIATHM
-553 NDALSGDDNEQ
+553 NDALSGEDNEQ

-582 SFCNAGHNPP
+582 LFCNAGHNPP
-592 ILGTEFIDM
+592 ILGTEFIEM

-616 GEEIADIR
+616 GEEIEDIR
-624 GRKLF
+624 GRQLF

-654 MATHHFDSAKETI
+654 MATHNFADAKETI
-667 EYLKAEVEKHR
+667 EYMKSEVEKHR

-695 EMDITL
+695 G

>member
-1 MTLRHLLT
+1 MNLRRLLT
-9 PLLFFLVV
+9 YLLFCLAVTTV
-17 FTAQASETETL
+17 QADKTSEL
-28 RKKLPTLKGK
+28 RQRLPQLKGQ
-38 ELLEAYGQLF
+38 ELIDAYFELY
-48 LLSLESDDLEYQ
+48 LSSLSSNDIVYQ
-60 LRCVNDLINE
+60 QRCINDLIAE
-70 AHHQGDQFEEGEAK
+70 AHHQGDREKEGMARSMK
-84 VEKMTFFYNNSF
+84 IKLFYNNDL

-103 VPQTLKFL
+103 TPNTLRFL
-111 ENIKNWK
+111 ETANIWDT
-118 NYYETWSILIDT
+118 YYEIWLILIET

-142 EAKNMITDAEN
+142 EAKKMITDAKLHN
-153 RKNQYGIGLGHYSL
+153 NQYGIGLGHFAL
-167 GLVYAMMRNNE
+167 GLVYAMMRNHE
-178 EAANAYQKSINIL
+178 EAANAYQKSVSIL
-191 MKLNPK
+191 TGFTPE
-197 PLQLAEIFSYYSEVL
+197 PTQLAEIFGYYSEVL

-218 DTMNV
+218 NAMNTL
-223 INKQWRQFLMEFY
+223 NNQWRDFLKEQY
-236 KSGDKA
+236 N
-242 NTGETQNRWGY
+242 NTDADASMAWGY
-253 YYMSCAQAELGTG
+253 YYMSRAQAELGLG
-266 HYTEASEMLDEVQKR
+266 HYAEATKMLDEVQKNASDD
-281 ITYEGSNLSIL
+281 YNLSNM
-292 WLHFRAEL
+292 WLFFSAEL
-300 CKQQK
+300 YKRQHL
-305 MYEEALALNNRRL
+305 YNEALAFNSQRL
-318 KLFDETSDPAEVIRV
+318 QLLDESSDPAEIIRV
-333 SKQRA
+333 RKQRA
-338 EIFEELGRYREAAL
+338 EIFEKLGRFREAAQM
-352 LYRDMYNISDSV
+352 YQSIYNISDSV
-364 NTNDTKNKLAEM
+364 NANDTKNKLAEM
-376 STKFHVDDL
+376 STKFHVDEL
-385 KMQQA
+385 KLQQA

-402 IIATIIV
+402 TIATIIV

-414 FIYFRMRSARRLK
+414 FIYFRLRSARRLK
-427 VAHQKLEA
+427 IAHQQLET

-482 DLYGSMTPAKE
+482 DIYGSMTPAKE

-544 KPAEIATRM
+544 QPADIATRM

-574 VDLTTGHL
+574 VDITTGHL
-582 SFCNAGHNPP
+582 QFCNAGHNPP
-592 ILGTEFIDM
+592 ILGTEFIEM
-601 IPNAPIGLFPGLEYE
+601 IPNAPIGLFPGLDYE

-624 GRKLF
+624 GRQLF

-654 MATHHFDSAKETI
+654 MATHHFESAKETI

-695 EMDITL
+695 S

>member
-1 MTLRHLLT
+1 MNLRRLLT
-9 PLLFFLVV
+9 YLLFCLAVTTV
-17 FTAQASETETL
+17 QADKTSEL
-28 RKKLPTLKGK
+28 RQRLPQLKGQ
-38 ELLEAYGQLF
+38 ELIDAYFELY
-48 LLSLESDDLEYQ
+48 LSSLSSNDIVYQ
-60 LRCVNDLINE
+60 QRCINDLIAE
-70 AHHQGDQFEEGEAK
+70 AHHQGDREKEGMARSMK
-84 VEKMTFFYNNSF
+84 IKLFYNNDL

-103 VPQTLKFL
+103 TPNTLRFL
-111 ENIKNWK
+111 ETANIWDT
-118 NYYETWSILIDT
+118 YYEIWLILIET

-142 EAKNMITDAEN
+142 EAKKMITDAELHN
-153 RKNQYGIGLGHYSL
+153 NQYGIGLGHFAL
-167 GLVYAMMRNNE
+167 GLVYAMMRNHE
-178 EAANAYQKSINIL
+178 EAANAYQKSVSIL
-191 MKLNPK
+191 TGFTPE
-197 PLQLAEIFSYYSEVL
+197 PTQLAEIFGYYSEVL

-218 DTMNV
+218 NAMNTL
-223 INKQWRQFLMEFY
+223 NNQWRDFLKEQY
-236 KSGDKA
+236 N
-242 NTGETQNRWGY
+242 NTDADASMAWGY
-253 YYMSCAQAELGTG
+253 YYMSRAQAELGLG
-266 HYTEASEMLDEVQKR
+266 HYAEATKMLDEVQKNASDD
-281 ITYEGSNLSIL
+281 YNLSNM
-292 WLHFRAEL
+292 WLFFSAEL
-300 CKQQK
+300 YKRQHL
-305 MYEEALALNNRRL
+305 YNEALAFNSQRL
-318 KLFDETSDPAEVIRV
+318 QLLDESSDPAEIIRV
-333 SKQRA
+333 RKQRA
-338 EIFEELGRYREAAL
+338 EIFEKLGRFREAAQM
-352 LYRDMYNISDSV
+352 YQSIYNISDSV
-364 NTNDTKNKLAEM
+364 NANDTKNKLAEM
-376 STKFHVDDL
+376 STKFHVDEL
-385 KMQQA
+385 KLQQA

-402 IIATIIV
+402 TIATIIV

-414 FIYFRMRSARRLK
+414 FIYFRLRSARRLK
-427 VAHQKLEA
+427 IAHQQLET

-482 DLYGSMTPAKE
+482 DIYGSMTPAKE

-544 KPAEIATRM
+544 QPADIATRM

-574 VDLTTGHL
+574 VDITTGHL
-582 SFCNAGHNPP
+582 QFCNAGHNPP
-592 ILGTEFIDM
+592 ILGTEFIEM
-601 IPNAPIGLFPGLEYE
+601 IPNAPIGLFPGLDYE

-624 GRKLF
+624 GRQLF

-654 MATHHFDSAKETI
+654 MATHHFESAKETI

-695 EMDITL
+695 S

>member
-1 MTLRHLLT
+1 MGLQNPDPQFKSGWYLQKHKASQT
-9 PLLFFLVV
+9 P
-17 FTAQASETETL
+17 
-28 RKKLPTLKGK
+28 
-38 ELLEAYGQLF
+38 
-48 LLSLESDDLEYQ
+48 
-60 LRCVNDLINE
+60 RC
-70 AHHQGDQFEEGEAK
+70 
-84 VEKMTFFYNNSF
+84 FFY
-96 NDSIYEQ
+96 IAR
-103 VPQTLKFL
+103 
-111 ENIKNWK
+111 
-118 NYYETWSILIDT
+118 
-130 YNFDGKTIMGMD
+130 
-142 EAKNMITDAEN
+142 EAEAMTDAI
-153 RKNQYGIGLGHYSL
+153 K
-167 GLVYAMMRNNE
+167 
-178 EAANAYQKSINIL
+178 
-191 MKLNPK
+191 
-197 PLQLAEIFSYYSEVL
+197 

-218 DTMNV
+218 DTMNAV
-223 INKQWRQFLMEFY
+223 NKQWRQFLMEY
-236 KSGDKA
+236 YNYGKKENAS
-242 NTGETQNRWGY
+242 ETKTNWGY
-253 YYMSCAQAELGTG
+253 YYLSRAQAELGLG
-266 HYTEASEMLDEVQKR
+266 HYDEASKMLEEVHKNT
-281 ITYEGSNLSIL
+281 TYEGSNLSNL
-292 WLHFRAEL
+292 WMFFQAEL
-300 CKQQK
+300 YKRQKLYEKALSLNELRLQQ
-305 MYEEALALNNRRL
+305 
-318 KLFDETSDPAEVIRV
+318 FDEESDPSEVIRV
-333 SKQRA
+333 RKQRG
-338 EIFEELGRYREAAL
+338 EIFENLGRYREAAQTYL
-352 LYRDMYNISDSV
+352 DIYNISDSV

-376 STKFHVDDL
+376 STKFHVDEL

-414 FIYFRMRSARRLK
+414 FIYFRLRSARRLK
-427 VAHQKLEA
+427 IAHEKLET

-529 AQATRLFRTLAAQQM
+529 AQATRLFRTLAAQQKM
-544 KPAEIATRM
+544 PAEIATLM
-553 NDALSGDDNEQ
+553 NDALSGEDNEQ

-582 SFCNAGHNPP
+582 QFCNAGHNPP

-616 GEEIADIR
+616 GEEIEDIR
-624 GRKLF
+624 GRQLF

-654 MATHHFDSAKETI
+654 MATHHFADAKETI

-695 EMDITL
+695 G

>member
-1 MTLRHLLT
+1 MNLRRLLT
-9 PLLFFLVV
+9 YLLFCLAVTTV
-17 FTAQASETETL
+17 QADKTSEL
-28 RKKLPTLKGK
+28 RQRLPQLKGQ
-38 ELLEAYGQLF
+38 ELIDAYFELY
-48 LLSLESDDLEYQ
+48 LSSLSSNDIVYQ
-60 LRCVNDLINE
+60 QRCINDLIAE
-70 AHHQGDQFEEGEAK
+70 AHHQGDREKEGMARSMK
-84 VEKMTFFYNNSF
+84 IKLFYNNDL

-103 VPQTLKFL
+103 TPNTLRFL
-111 ENIKNWK
+111 ETANIWDT
-118 NYYETWSILIDT
+118 YYEIWLILIET

-142 EAKNMITDAEN
+142 EAKKMITDAELHN
-153 RKNQYGIGLGHYSL
+153 NQYGIGLGHFAL
-167 GLVYAMMRNNE
+167 GLVYAMMRNHE
-178 EAANAYQKSINIL
+178 EAANAYQKSVSIL
-191 MKLNPK
+191 TGFTPE
-197 PLQLAEIFSYYSEVL
+197 PTQLAEIFGYYSEVL

-218 DTMNV
+218 NAMNTL
-223 INKQWRQFLMEFY
+223 NNQWRDFLKEQY
-236 KSGDKA
+236 N
-242 NTGETQNRWGY
+242 NTDADASMAWGY
-253 YYMSCAQAELGTG
+253 YYMSRAQAELGLG
-266 HYTEASEMLDEVQKR
+266 HYAEATKMLDEVQKNASDD
-281 ITYEGSNLSIL
+281 YNLSNM
-292 WLHFRAEL
+292 WLFFSAEL
-300 CKQQK
+300 YKRQHL
-305 MYEEALALNNRRL
+305 YNEALAFNSQRL
-318 KLFDETSDPAEVIRV
+318 QLLDESSDPAEIIRV
-333 SKQRA
+333 RKQRA
-338 EIFEELGRYREAAL
+338 EIFEKLGRFREAAQM
-352 LYRDMYNISDSV
+352 YQSIYNISDSV
-364 NTNDTKNKLAEM
+364 NANDTKNKLAEM
-376 STKFHVDDL
+376 STKFHVDEL
-385 KMQQA
+385 KLQQA

-402 IIATIIV
+402 TIATIIV

-414 FIYFRMRSARRLK
+414 FIYFRLRSARRLK
-427 VAHQKLEA
+427 IAHQQLET

-482 DLYGSMTPAKE
+482 DIYGSMTPAKE
-493 VGGDLYNFLIRDDA
+493 VGGDLYNFMIRDDA

-544 KPAEIATRM
+544 QPAEIATRM

-574 VDLTTGHL
+574 VDITTGHL
-582 SFCNAGHNPP
+582 QFCNAGHNPP
-592 ILGTEFIDM
+592 ILGTEFIEM
-601 IPNAPIGLFPGLEYE
+601 IPNAPIGLFPGLDYE

-624 GRKLF
+624 GRQLF

-654 MATHHFDSAKETI
+654 MATHHFESAKETI

-695 EMDITL
+695 S

>member
-1 MTLRHLLT
+1 MNLRHLLT
-9 PLLFFLVV
+9 FLLFCLALTTV
-17 FTAQASETETL
+17 QADKTSEL
-28 RKKLPTLKGK
+28 RQRLPNLKGQ
-38 ELLEAYGQLF
+38 ELIEAYDELY
-48 LLSLESDDLEYQ
+48 LLSQSSDDFTYQ
-60 LRCVNDLINE
+60 LRCINDLIAE
-70 AHHQGDQFEEGEAK
+70 AHRQGDRENEGKARFMK
-84 VEKMTFFYNNSF
+84 INLFYNNDY

-103 VPQTLKFL
+103 IPNTLRFL
-111 ENIKNWK
+111 ETVDVWNA
-118 NYYETWSILIDT
+118 YYETWLILIET
-130 YNFDGKTIMGMD
+130 YNFDSKTIMGMD
-142 EAKNMITDAEN
+142 EAKKMINDAEKRN
-153 RKNQYGIGLGHYSL
+153 DKYGIGLGHFAL
-167 GLVYAMMRNNE
+167 GLVYAMMRNHE
-178 EAANAYQKSINIL
+178 EAANDYQKSINIL
-191 MKLNPK
+191 TGFTPK
-197 PLQLAEIFSYYSEVL
+197 PIQLGEIFGYYSEVL

-218 DTMNV
+218 KAMNTL
-223 INKQWRQFLMEFY
+223 NKQWQEFLKEIY
-236 KSGDKA
+236 D
-242 NTGETQNRWGY
+242 NTDGHASMAWGY
-253 YYMSCAQAELGTG
+253 YYMSCAQAELGLG
-266 HYTEASEMLDEVQKR
+266 HYAEASKMLDEVQKNSSDD
-281 ITYEGSNLSIL
+281 YHLSNL
-292 WLHFRAEL
+292 WLFFSAEL
-300 CKQQK
+300 YKRQHLFN
-305 MYEEALALNNRRL
+305 EALVFNTHRL
-318 KLFDETSDPAEVIRV
+318 QRLDESSDPAEIIRIR
-333 SKQRA
+333 KQRA
-338 EIFEELGRYREAAL
+338 EIFEKLGRFREAAQM
-352 LYRDMYNISDSV
+352 YQSMYNISDSV
-364 NTNDTKNKLAEM
+364 NANDTKNKLAEM
-376 STKFHVDDL
+376 STKFHVDEL
-385 KMQQA
+385 KLQQA

-402 IIATIIV
+402 TIATIIV

-414 FIYFRMRSARRLK
+414 FIFFRLRSARRLK
-427 VAHQKLEA
+427 IAHQELET

-482 DLYGSMTPAKE
+482 DIYGSMTPAKE

-544 KPAEIATRM
+544 SPAEIATRM
-553 NDALSGDDNEQ
+553 NDALSGEDNEQ

-592 ILGTEFIDM
+592 ILGTEFIEM

-624 GRKLF
+624 GRQLF

-695 EMDITL
+695 DA

>member
-1 MTLRHLLT
+1 MNLRRLLT
-9 PLLFFLVV
+9 YLLFCLAVTTV
-17 FTAQASETETL
+17 QADKTSEL
-28 RKKLPTLKGK
+28 RQRLPQLKGQ
-38 ELLEAYGQLF
+38 ELIDAYFELY
-48 LLSLESDDLEYQ
+48 LSSLSSNDIVYQ
-60 LRCVNDLINE
+60 QRCINDLIAE
-70 AHHQGDQFEEGEAK
+70 AHHQGDREKEGMARSMK
-84 VEKMTFFYNNSF
+84 IKLFYNNDL

-103 VPQTLKFL
+103 TPNTLRFL
-111 ENIKNWK
+111 ETANIWET
-118 NYYETWSILIDT
+118 YYEIWLILIET

-142 EAKNMITDAEN
+142 EAKKMITDAELHN
-153 RKNQYGIGLGHYSL
+153 NQYGIGLGHFAL
-167 GLVYAMMRNNE
+167 GLVYAMMRNHE
-178 EAANAYQKSINIL
+178 EAANAYQKSVSIL
-191 MKLNPK
+191 TGFTPE
-197 PLQLAEIFSYYSEVL
+197 PTQLAEIFGYYSEVL

-218 DTMNV
+218 NAMNTL
-223 INKQWRQFLMEFY
+223 NNQWRDFLKEQY
-236 KSGDKA
+236 N
-242 NTGETQNRWGY
+242 NTDADASMAWGY
-253 YYMSCAQAELGTG
+253 YYMSRAQAELGLG
-266 HYTEASEMLDEVQKR
+266 HYAEATKMLDEVQKNASDD
-281 ITYEGSNLSIL
+281 YNLSNM
-292 WLHFRAEL
+292 WLFFSAEL
-300 CKQQK
+300 YKRQHL
-305 MYEEALALNNRRL
+305 YNEALAFNSQRL
-318 KLFDETSDPAEVIRV
+318 QLLDESSDPAEIIRV
-333 SKQRA
+333 RKQRA
-338 EIFEELGRYREAAL
+338 EIFEKLGRFREAAQM
-352 LYRDMYNISDSV
+352 YQSIYNISDSV
-364 NTNDTKNKLAEM
+364 NANDTKNKLAEM
-376 STKFHVDDL
+376 STKFHVDEL
-385 KMQQA
+385 KLQQA

-402 IIATIIV
+402 TIATIIV

-414 FIYFRMRSARRLK
+414 FIYFRLRSARRLK
-427 VAHQKLEA
+427 IAHQQLET
-435 THQELLTA
+435 THQELLPA

-482 DLYGSMTPAKE
+482 DIYGSMTPAKE

-544 KPAEIATRM
+544 QPADIATRM

-574 VDLTTGHL
+574 VDITTGHL
-582 SFCNAGHNPP
+582 QFCNAGHNPP
-592 ILGTEFIDM
+592 ILGTEFIEM
-601 IPNAPIGLFPGLEYE
+601 IPNAPIGLFPGLDYE

-624 GRKLF
+624 GRQLF

-654 MATHHFDSAKETI
+654 MATHHFESAKETI

-695 EMDITL
+695 S